1 MENEVHLFC
10 FYGPTNKNHHPK
22 IVQETAQECKI
33 ENVLVSREAA
43 AEREDM
49 TNRVRECQFEF
60 SSLL

>member
-1 MENEVHLFC
+1 MENEVHLSY
-10 FYGPTNKNHHPK
+10 FYGPMNKSHHPK
-22 IVQETAQECKI
+22 TAKETTQEYRI

-43 AEREDM
+43 AEQEDM